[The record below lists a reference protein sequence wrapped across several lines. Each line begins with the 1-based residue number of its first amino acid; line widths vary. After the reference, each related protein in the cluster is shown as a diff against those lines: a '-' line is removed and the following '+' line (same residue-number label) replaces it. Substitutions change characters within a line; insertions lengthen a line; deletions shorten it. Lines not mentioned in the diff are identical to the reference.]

1 VHACFK
7 LRVYQ
12 TPLEPLL
19 EVWETDRIRLGIK
32 GENRTQSWV
41 EQVRNLPLLPTEHSL
56 FHFCVGH
63 ALCSVEFFLQ

>member
-1 VHACFK
+1 MRACFK

-12 TPLEPLL
+12 TPFEPLL

-32 GENRTQSWV
+32 GENHTQSWV